1 MGTFG
6 ERLKHFRLAADLTQ
20 EELANKCG
28 MKKQSISRYEKS
40 DREPNIYIA
49 KAIAEALGISL
60 EALVGDKQSMGEVLD
75 KFDLQYFGPKDD
87 LAEELQ
93 MLRDNPDTRTLLHSS
108 KGLTHEQLAA
118 VAAIMKQMRGSE

>member
-6 ERLKHFRLAADLTQ
+6 EKLKYYRLASNLTQ

-49 KAIAEALGISL
+49 KTIADALGISL
-60 EALVGDKQSMGEVLD
+60 EALADEEKSRD
-75 KFDLQYFGPKDD
+75 PDD
-87 LAEELQ
+87 LMEELQ
-93 MLRDNPDTRTLLHSS
+93 MLRDNPETRTLLHSS
-108 KGLTHEQLAA
+108 KGLTREQLAA
-118 VAAIMKQMRGSE
+118 VTALMKQMRGND